1 MTFKRQETP
10 VVQATE
16 HPYIV
21 RVEGVC
27 RGRPIIKGTR
37 LSVRHIV
44 QMYNAGDTIDKIL
57 QAHPHLKS
65 AAVYDAISYYLDHQQ
80 DIEQEIA
87 ANRLAALQAEYHL
100 AIDDQGFV
108 SFTEHEPMQ

>member
-44 QMYNAGDTIDKIL
+44 QMYKAGDTIDKIL